1 LISVGSFS
9 PATALS
15 RTRAPPKCQRSPY
28 PTVAPRGMATVGV

>member
-15 RTRAPPKCQRSPY
+15 RTRAPPKCQRTPHLRLLR
-28 PTVAPRGMATVGV
+28 A